1 MYLWRRIE
9 QLLHR
14 LSIESVTARLRFTSI
29 ASLQVAQSR
38 TIFVI
43 VFYGILVDY
52 IPMDDIFTLMS
63 LHWIAFF
70 IDAIFDSSATEVI

>member
-1 MYLWRRIE
+1 MINLHWIE
-9 QLLHR
+9 Y
-14 LSIESVTARLRFTSI
+14 S
-29 ASLQVAQSR
+29 